1 MPLLECGSGHA
12 YLAHVSDAERH
23 GILAGLEA
31 TEKRSHML
39 EMFKSEKLVRRIRED
54 GYATFD
60 RNPHSAVPGKT
71 SSIGVPIYE
80 GEQVAGTV
88 TLVFFSSAM
97 PMAEAVR
104 RYADDLKAAAA
115 AISQELARDAQGM
128 AQSVALATE
137 TDPLPAPPLSPRA
150 KSRRAAARTVT
161 A

>member
-1 MPLLECGSGHA
+1 M
-12 YLAHVSDAERH
+12 
-23 GILAGLEA
+23 
-31 TEKRSHML
+31 K
-39 EMFKSEKLVRRIRED
+39 K
-54 GYATFD
+54 
-60 RNPHSAVPGKT
+60 AVPGKT

-115 AISQELARDAQGM
+115 AISQELARDAQLM
-128 AQSVALATE
+128 AQSIALSTE
-137 TDPLPAPPLSPRA
+137 NDPLPEPLPPVAKPR
-150 KSRRAAARTVT
+150 RTAARVAT